1 MKRSRSIIFVILLT
15 LIVSALALASD
26 KGIVKIQGIIMEV
39 DLRRNVM
46 IVNEKRLV
54 WDLKTIIC
62 NESGAITTMDQL
74 KINRWVYIEG
84 MDDKANRRVLA
95 QKIYLI
101 PNPDLKRKSF

>member
-1 MKRSRSIIFVILLT
+1 MKRSRSIVFIIVFT
-15 LIVSALALASD
+15 LIASALALAAD

-39 DLRRNVM
+39 DLRRNLM
-46 IVNEKRLV
+46 IVNERRFV
-54 WDLKTIIC
+54 WDPKTIIC
-62 NESGAITTMDQL
+62 NESGAPTTMDQL

-101 PNPDLKRKSF
+101 PNLDLKRKSF